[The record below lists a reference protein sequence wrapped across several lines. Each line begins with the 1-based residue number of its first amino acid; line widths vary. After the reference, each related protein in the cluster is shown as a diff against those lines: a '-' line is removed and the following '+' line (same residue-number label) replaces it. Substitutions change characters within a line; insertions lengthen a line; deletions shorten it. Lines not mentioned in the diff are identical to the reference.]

1 MFGGTCMKPG
11 LAVGVAVFFVVVSV
25 ILVAILYGPS
35 LLASGPNA
43 VDSRT
48 PIISNG
54 VIVSENA
61 HLGTKSW
68 QIPTGKE
75 ASTQIQAYAS
85 ATSVL
90 PGQKLTF
97 YVSTQ
102 SEGTVYSVNI
112 YRLGWYQGYGGR
124 TMSSKEYKNG
134 RGPGDQHT

>member
-43 VDSRT
+43 VDSHT
-48 PIISNG
+48 PVISNS

-61 HLGTKSW
+61 HLGTTSW
-68 QIPTGKE
+68 RIPGGK
-75 ASTQIQAYAS
+75 AATTQIQAYAS

-90 PGQKLTF
+90 PGQNLTF

-102 SEGTVYSVNI
+102 SEGTAYTIDI
-112 YRLGWYQGYGGR
+112 YRLGWYGGDGGR
-124 TMSSKEYKNG
+124 LMAVTVY
-134 RGPGDQHT
+134 R